1 MLVAYAR
8 GTGLFGSLKEA
19 CFPAMVISLSSSAI
33 PVATTSSVWLSL
45 IANHKAE
52 SYIGRAV

>member
-19 CFPAMVISLSSSAI
+19 CFPAMVIS
-33 PVATTSSVWLSL
+33 
-45 IANHKAE
+45 KAD
-52 SYIGRAV
+52 VM